1 MFSYAALHISETTG
15 GNGLVTLRMHAVVLP
30 YECNDVILVVT
41 VCRKTSQYD
50 VNFQRNLHGEK
61 PRFFQ
66 SLIKYSIHMHM
77 SNKKQ
82 VINIKVIT
90 ILRVK
95 VKCETKVARC
105 QVNIS
110 GTEYYSSNKCPYI

>member
-1 MFSYAALHISETTG
+1 MLHCTSVETTG
-15 GNGLVTLRMHAVVLP
+15 GNRLVTLRMHAVVTP

-50 VNFQRNLHGEK
+50 VNFQRNLDGEK

-66 SLIKYSIHMHM
+66 FLIKYSIHMHM

-82 VINIKVIT
+82 VIEIKVIT
-90 ILRVK
+90 IILTLV
-95 VKCETKVARC
+95 V
-105 QVNIS
+105 QNIIVQIS
-110 GTEYYSSNKCPYI
+110 IHIFNN